1 MGGYSALKD
10 HNLEPPPPPKYISC
24 PACGSEMYDYLVIDI
39 DNDVVGCSEC
49 TKEVTADEYL
59 EREEEDN
66 AYRW

>member
-1 MGGYSALKD
+1 
-10 HNLEPPPPPKYISC
+10 
-24 PACGSEMYDYLVIDI
+24 MYDYLVLDI